1 MKRSRVILIGVVFIL
16 AIGVFI
22 WGYNFLKGNDI
33 FSKQRVFYARYSNVG
48 GLLSANPV
56 LINGMQVGQVRNLY
70 FSPDMSGDIIVE
82 FLMSTDF
89 PIPRNTQA
97 VITNANLLG
106 DKAVTFKLGNSKNL
120 AQNGDT
126 LKGVVETTLAEAVNE
141 QLAPLKGKA
150 EGLLSSI
157 DSLVVDLNA
166 VFAGQAGQDLRQSF
180 VDIRST
186 LGNLRHTTS
195 NLDTLVDTQGN
206 RIATILAHIESI
218 TKEIDSKK
226 TSITGT
232 LENLDRL
239 SDTLSNVNYQA
250 TLSNIDTTMA
260 ELHKLIEG
268 LNAGQGSAGKL
279 FVNDSLYMELNKSA
293 AELNKLLKDIRE
305 NPKRYVKFSL
315 F

>member
-150 EGLLSSI
+150 EDLLLSI

-218 TKEIDSKK
+218 TQEIDSKK

>member
-1 MKRSRVILIGVVFIL
+1 MKKSRVILIGFVFIL
-16 AIGVFI
+16 SIGIFI

-33 FSKQRVFYARYSNVG
+33 FSQQRVFYAKYQNVG

-70 FSPDMSGDIIVE
+70 FSPDMSGEIIVE

-89 PIPRNTQA
+89 PIPKNTKA

-106 DKAVTFKLGNSKNL
+106 DKAVTFKLGNSKEL

-126 LKGVVETTLAEAVNE
+126 LTGVVESTLAEAVNE
-141 QLAPLKGKA
+141 ELAPLKNRA
-150 EGLLSSI
+150 EELLSSI
-157 DSLVVDLNA
+157 DSLVTDLNV

-180 VDIRST
+180 EDIRST
-186 LGNLRHTTS
+186 FGHLRSTTS
-195 NLDTLVDTQGN
+195 NLDTLVQTQGN
-206 RIATILAHIESI
+206 RIAHILSNIESVSSELE
-218 TKEIDSKK
+218 KNK

-232 LENLDRL
+232 LNHLNQL
-239 SDTLSNVNYQA
+239 SDTLSKVDYQGI
-250 TLSNIDTTMA
+250 LSNIDSTMN
-260 ELHKLIEG
+260 ELHKLIENI
-268 LNAGQGSAGKL
+268 NAGQGSMGKL
-279 FVNDSLYMELNKSA
+279 VVNDSLYRELNKSA

>member
-150 EGLLSSI
+150 EDLLSSI

>member
-16 AIGVFI
+16 AIGAFI